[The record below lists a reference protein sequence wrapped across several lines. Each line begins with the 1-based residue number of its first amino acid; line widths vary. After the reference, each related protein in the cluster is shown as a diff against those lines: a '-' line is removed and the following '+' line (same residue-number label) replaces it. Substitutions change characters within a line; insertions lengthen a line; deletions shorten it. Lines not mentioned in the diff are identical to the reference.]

1 MIRFSNVI
9 ECGFVVLFYS
19 HRLRRVMRQAMV
31 TSRKWFNQDA
41 SLLLELSQ
49 RVADMMGGVYP
60 ELSRNLSNVHM
71 LLRFEED
78 IFRDHLAKSG
88 REWSAIVNQFPE
100 LSALPTDQ
108 QPGLIAGLRQ
118 LEDWRRSSGSDKI
131 SGSLAFKLY
140 STHGL
145 QEDSLQL
152 LVQLKGW
159 NVDWPQFHQL
169 MADER
174 MSTKIQSSAA
184 VSSQFQCA
192 TSLKVA
198 PTAWQCQDVCSRNA
212 EGHYTFKPFDA
223 TVTAL
228 VSQDGRTIEEA
239 ATGDRVAVIADKSC
253 FYYEAGGQVSDTG
266 RLLWPTGAG
275 QVEEIRRVGDHIY
288 HLIKVNEGN
297 LRVNQTVQMMLDED
311 NRLNTMANH
320 TATHLLQAAIKDIL
334 KVTCQKSSYVTPEH
348 FRFDFGLFQSEF
360 TLEMI
365 SQAESSVRNWISQRL
380 AVDRLMLPLHQAVSL
395 DGITL
400 VPGES
405 YPDMVS
411 VIRVAQES
419 RKDEAISL
427 EPCCGTHVRNTAD
440 LEEFAILSVKSAGIG
455 SRSVRAVT
463 RATAK
468 QSLCRADDL
477 KRELNILEEMVNK
490 FNAVEFT
497 QLKVT
502 DSISSFSFR
511 YLLIAR
517 NLFIDAGIG
526 QDLETVARNN

>member
-1 MIRFSNVI
+1 
-9 ECGFVVLFYS
+9 
-19 HRLRRVMRQAMV
+19 
-31 TSRKWFNQDA
+31 
-41 SLLLELSQ
+41 
-49 RVADMMGGVYP
+49 
-60 ELSRNLSNVHM
+60 
-71 LLRFEED
+71 
-78 IFRDHLAKSG
+78 
-88 REWSAIVNQFPE
+88 
-100 LSALPTDQ
+100 
-108 QPGLIAGLRQ
+108 
-118 LEDWRRSSGSDKI
+118 
-131 SGSLAFKLY
+131 
-140 STHGL
+140 
-145 QEDSLQL
+145 
-152 LVQLKGW
+152 
-159 NVDWPQFHQL
+159 
-169 MADER
+169 
-174 MSTKIQSSAA
+174 
-184 VSSQFQCA
+184 
-192 TSLKVA
+192 
-198 PTAWQCQDVCSRNA
+198 
-212 EGHYTFKPFDA
+212 
-223 TVTAL
+223 
-228 VSQDGRTIEEA
+228 
-239 ATGDRVAVIADKSC
+239 VIADKSC

-380 AVDRLMLPLHQAVSL
+380 AVDRLMLPLHPAVSL

-477 KRELNILEEMVNK
+477 KRELNLLEEMVNK

-502 DSISSFSFR
+502 DSFSSFSFR

-526 QDLETVARNN
+526 QDLETVARNY

>member
-1 MIRFSNVI
+1 MIRFTNVI
-9 ECGFVVLFYS
+9 ECGFVGLFYS

-78 IFRDHLAKSG
+78 VFREHLSKSG
-88 REWSAIVNQFPE
+88 REWSAVVNRFPE

-118 LEDWRRSSGSDKI
+118 LEDWRRSSDTDKI

-174 MSTKIQSSAA
+174 MSTKIQSSTA

-198 PTAWQCQDVCSRNA
+198 PTIWQCQDVCSRDS
-212 EGHYTFKPFDA
+212 EGHYIFEPFDA
-223 TVTAL
+223 TAKAL
-228 VSQDGRTIEEA
+228 ISQDGRTIEEA
-239 ATGDRVAVIADKSC
+239 AADDDRIAVIADKSC

-275 QVEEIRRVGDHIY
+275 QVEEVRRVGDHIY
-288 HLIKVNEGN
+288 HLVKITEGS
-297 LRVNQTVQMMLDED
+297 LRVDQRVRMMLDE
-311 NRLNTMANH
+311 NSRLNTMANH

-334 KVTCQKSSYVTPEH
+334 KVTCQKSSHVTPEH

-360 TLEMI
+360 TLQMI
-365 SQAESSVRNWISQRL
+365 SQAESSVRNWICKRL

-405 YPDMVS
+405 YPDMIS
-411 VIRVAQES
+411 VIRVAEES
-419 RKDEAISL
+419 GKGEAISL

-463 RATAK
+463 RSSAK
-468 QSLCRADDL
+468 QSLRRADDL
-477 KRELNILEEMVNK
+477 KRELNLLEDVVNK
-490 FNAVEFT
+490 CNSVEFS

-502 DSISSFSFR
+502 DQLSFSFR
-511 YLLIAR
+511 YLLIGLI
-517 NLFIDAGIG
+517 LFIDY
-526 QDLETVARNN
+526 RNWTRP

>member
-1 MIRFSNVI
+1 MIRFTNVI

-60 ELSRNLSNVHM
+60 ELSRNLSDVHM

-78 IFRDHLAKSG
+78 VFRDHLSKSG
-88 REWSAIVNQFPE
+88 REWSAIVNRFPE
-100 LSALPTDQ
+100 LSALSTDQ

-118 LEDWRRSSGSDKI
+118 LEDWRRFSGTDNI
-131 SGSLAFKLY
+131 PGSLAFKLY

-174 MSTKIQSSAA
+174 LSTKIQSSAA
-184 VSSQFQCA
+184 VGSQFQCA
-192 TSLKVA
+192 AALKVA
-198 PTAWQCQDVCSRNA
+198 PTIWQCQDVCSRHS
-212 EGHYTFKPFDA
+212 EGHYIFKPLDA

-228 VSQDGRTIEEA
+228 ISKGGCTIKEA
-239 ATGDRVAVIADKSC
+239 AAGDQIVVIADKSC

-266 RLLWPTGAG
+266 RLFWSTGSG
-275 QVEEIRRVGDHIY
+275 LVEEIRRVGDHIY
-288 HLIKVNEGN
+288 HLVTINEGS
-297 LRVNQTVQMMLDED
+297 LRVDQTVQMMLDED

-320 TATHLLQAAIKDIL
+320 TAIHLLQAAIKDIL
-334 KVTCQKSSYVTPEH
+334 KVTCQKSSHVTPEH
-348 FRFDFGLFQSEF
+348 FRFDFGLFTSEF

-365 SQAESSVRNWISQRL
+365 TQAESTVRNWICQRL

-411 VIRVAQES
+411 VIRVDKES
-419 RKDEAISL
+419 GKGEVVSL

-440 LEEFAILSVKSAGIG
+440 LEEFVILSVKSAGVG

-463 RATAK
+463 RSRAK
-468 QSLCRADDL
+468 QLLCRADDL
-477 KRELNILEEMVNK
+477 KREFSLLESVANK
-490 FNAVEFT
+490 FNSLQFS
-497 QLKVT
+497 QLKV
-502 DSISSFSFR
+502 I
-511 YLLIAR
+511 
-517 NLFIDAGIG
+517 
-526 QDLETVARNN
+526 